1 MSAPAYHIPA
11 LLNETIEL
19 LNIKPDGVYVDV
31 TFGGGGHSREILKHL
46 GENGKL
52 IAFDQDE
59 DALNNRIDDPRFIFV
74 RSNFRYLSNFLRYHG
89 IDKIDGLLADLGV
102 SSHHFDEEERGFSFR
117 FDAPLDMRMNKKA
130 KLTAADILNTYSE
143 EALADVFYL
152 YGELH
157 NARKIARTVVKARE
171 QALFDRIFPFI
182 EVLKP
187 FFFREKEKK
196 DMARV
201 FQALRIEV
209 NKEMDVLKSLLQQ
222 ASEAIDADARIVV
235 LTYHSLE
242 DRLVKN
248 FFKTGNFEGKQ
259 EKDFFGNVLSPLKPV
274 NNKVIVATDEEVNSN
289 PRARSA
295 KLRAAML
302 NNTLA
307 KK

>member
-302 NNTLA
+302 NNALA

>member
-11 LLNETIEL
+11 LLNETIKM

-302 NNTLA
+302 NNALA